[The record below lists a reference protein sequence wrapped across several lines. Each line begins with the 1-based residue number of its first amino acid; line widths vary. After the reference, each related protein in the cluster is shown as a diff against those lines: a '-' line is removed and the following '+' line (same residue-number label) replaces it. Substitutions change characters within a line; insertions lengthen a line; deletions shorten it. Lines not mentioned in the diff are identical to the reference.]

1 MVVVVVLVV
10 VADRRCSNRKEEE
23 KATTRVAEALG
34 RSRVRASHARRLEGD
49 PTYVAV

>member
-1 MVVVVVLVV
+1 MMVVVV